1 MTLQTAAPIERLGLE
16 DSYRSSRELV
26 RMIHDGLMTVD
37 TPYQRGSVWTLRQRI
52 ELIRSLLS
60 GTPVPSIIAN
70 DRATPAWPHTPDGP
84 AGGYYYAVIDGK
96 QRLETMIAWYA
107 SELAVPASWFPP
119 EDATE
124 TEDTEDG
131 PYVRFAG
138 LTPEARRAFPTK
150 ALLPFAVAKVGSIE
164 AEAEIYGRVNGGG
177 TPQTAEDMARAA
189 AIASADAEHLT
200 ELSPDSRGNAG
211 PRTVDFSDVAGAL
224 HAHCDLGL
232 NGDRINDLAAHLG
245 HVHLVRFTGDVP
257 REHPERLVA
266 AHRGK
271 HPDCLYQPHPIPV
284 PASGKAPS

>member
-26 RMIHDGLMTVD
+26 RMIHDGVMTVD
-37 TPYQRGSVWTLRQRI
+37 TPYQRGSVWTHRQRV
-52 ELIRSLLS
+52 ELIFSLLS
-60 GTPVPSIIAN
+60 GTPIPSIIAN

-107 SELAVPASWFPP
+107 SKLAVPASWFPP
-119 EDATE
+119 EDVTE
-124 TEDTEDG
+124 TEDTDDG

-138 LTPEARRAFPTK
+138 LTPAARRAFPTR
-150 ALLPFAVAKVGSIE
+150 ALLPFAVAKVGSVE

-177 TPQTAEDMARAA
+177 TPQTPEDMARAA
-189 AIASADAEHLT
+189 AIASGDAGVPAMI
-200 ELSPDSRGNAG
+200 SPDSRGHAEPG
-211 PRTVDFSDVAGAL
+211 LVDFKDVAGAL

-232 NGDRINDLAAHLG
+232 NGDHIDDLAAHLG
-245 HVHLVRFTGDVP
+245 GVHHVRFTADVP

-266 AHRGK
+266 AHRAE
-271 HPDCLYQPHPIPV
+271 HPDRLDQPHPIHV